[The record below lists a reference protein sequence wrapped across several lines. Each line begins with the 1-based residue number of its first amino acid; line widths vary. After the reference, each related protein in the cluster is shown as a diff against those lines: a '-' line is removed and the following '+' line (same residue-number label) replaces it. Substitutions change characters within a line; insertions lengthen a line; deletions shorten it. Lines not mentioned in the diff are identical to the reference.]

1 MPNTIEDK
9 KAYFE
14 KENIKYVEF
23 STTKENGGRF
33 SLIMEQKA
41 FKKLSQK
48 KIKYVKEYN
57 KIKEIKIYE

>member
-1 MPNTIEDK
+1 MPSTIKDK

-48 KIKYVKEYN
+48 KLNMLKNI
-57 KIKEIKIYE
+57 IR

>member
-1 MPNTIEDK
+1 MPSTIEDK

-23 STTKENGGRF
+23 STTKKNGGRF

-48 KIKYVKEYN
+48 N
-57 KIKEIKIYE
+57 

>member
-14 KENIKYVEF
+14 KENIKYIEF

-41 FKKLSQK
+41 FKNLSQK
-48 KIKYVKEYN
+48 KLKMLKNI
-57 KIKEIKIYE
+57 IR

>member
-1 MPNTIEDK
+1 MPSTIEDK

-33 SLIMEQKA
+33 SLITEQKA

-48 KIKYVKEYN
+48 KLNMLKNI
-57 KIKEIKIYE
+57 IR